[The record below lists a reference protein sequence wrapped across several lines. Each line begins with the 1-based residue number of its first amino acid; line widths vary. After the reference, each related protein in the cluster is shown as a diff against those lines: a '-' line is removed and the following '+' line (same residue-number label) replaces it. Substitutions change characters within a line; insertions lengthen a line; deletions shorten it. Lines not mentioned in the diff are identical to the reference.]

1 MQAGWLLPAMAIL
14 CGPSAGGATP
24 APTGG
29 APPAPGAPPP
39 PSAPARAAEV
49 SVPCGVG
56 ERGAVAE
63 LACELGKKLGAKED
77 GVVVAVAAAVSD
89 RVLTRSPE
97 FSGRLAAALAGVLG
111 AGVRVLPGTPT
122 LADARAAARFAK
134 GLVFVTPE
142 ITGGEVRAA
151 GDAYPVTRGFW
162 DRLRARPEAPVVHA
176 FASRRLDGEVGSFLP
191 KVPLVAGRIERAAF
205 PTTDVVALACGDTDL
220 DGGLDLV
227 VLGRRRIQLGAVRG
241 GRFVP
246 SGEAAWAT
254 LSPVASAPLREPV
267 GAVSIAPG
275 RAISVGLTDRANGL
289 RLSPSLSPVANLG
302 EIVPFE
308 HVGCLARLDRALGLP
323 GPCERGET
331 ARIDLP
337 DFTGAD
343 AIASGTWVAG
353 EGHAHAVVAWRG
365 AGDRVVSLRDDAG
378 RSARVPGAGS
388 ALAIGDVDRDGAPE
402 LIASLDTQDPAA
414 DALVFWSWDAAGNV
428 AERLRVPVPE
438 GVRAI
443 AVCPAE
449 DAHLSPVVVATTS
462 GIWILR

>member
-1 MQAGWLLPAMAIL
+1 MQAGWLLPALAIL
-14 CGPSAGGATP
+14 CGPSASEAAP

-29 APPAPGAPPP
+29 GPPAPSAPPP
-39 PSAPARAAEV
+39 PSAPARPAEA
-49 SVPCGVG
+49 SAPCGIG
-56 ERGAVAE
+56 ERGAIAE
-63 LACELGKKLGAKED
+63 LACELGRRLGPRED

-89 RVLTRSPE
+89 RVGTRGPE
-97 FSGRLAAALAGVLG
+97 LSGRIAAALAGVLG
-111 AGVRVLPGTPT
+111 PGVRVLPGTPA

-142 ITGGEVRAA
+142 ITGGEVRTV

-162 DRLRARPEAPVVHA
+162 DRLRARPEAPVRHA

-191 KVPLVAGRIERAAF
+191 GVPLVADRIERAALQ
-205 PTTDVVALACGDTDL
+205 TTDVVALACGDIDL
-220 DGGLDLV
+220 DGELELV
-227 VLGRRRIQLGAVRG
+227 VLGRRRIQLGHVRG
-241 GRFVP
+241 GHFAP
-246 SGEAAWAT
+246 LGEASWAT
-254 LSPVASAPLREPV
+254 LSPVASAPLREPI
-267 GAVSIAPG
+267 GAASIAPG

-289 RLSPSLSPVANLG
+289 RLSPSLSPLATLG
-302 EIVPFE
+302 ESVPFE

-323 GPCERGET
+323 GPCQRGEA

-337 DFTGAD
+337 DFTAAD
-343 AIASGTWVAG
+343 AIASGTSVDRD
-353 EGHAHAVVAWRG
+353 GHAHALVAWRS
-365 AGDRVVSLRDDAG
+365 ASDRVVSLRDDAG
-378 RSARVPGAGS
+378 RSARIPSAGA

-402 LIASLDTQDPAA
+402 LIASLDTLDPTA
-414 DALVFWSWDAAGNV
+414 DALVFWSWDAAGSV

-449 DAHLSPVVVATTS
+449 DAHLSPIAVATNS